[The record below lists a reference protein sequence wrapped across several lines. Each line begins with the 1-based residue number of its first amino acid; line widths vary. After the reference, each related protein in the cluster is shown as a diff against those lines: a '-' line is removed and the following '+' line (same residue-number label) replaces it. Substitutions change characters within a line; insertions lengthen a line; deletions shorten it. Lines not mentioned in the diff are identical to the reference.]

1 MNADDRGGGDRSF
14 TQLAY
19 APFGGAPGAAGF
31 GLAVWP
37 THAPGWP
44 DGAPVQPR
52 WIPINGFAPPC
63 TPFAQLQRANAAP
76 AMTAVWPAGG
86 AAAWAN
92 EPTPWPAHA
101 GVARASSAIIVDP
114 RCVRPKRQTVVR
126 VRVGHDDALAQALSA
141 GANCAS
147 AAPLR
152 AESPSAA
159 LEPGCCGTHARELPL
174 ERGALLRAA
183 ESVGIA
189 QPHGR
194 DDTSGAHGDASSKH
208 TLAHV
213 GFPTLRP
220 TAVASAFPPRT
231 AVHDSAWTAE
241 EDGLL
246 ERAIREEGKHDW
258 AAIARRV
265 FGRTDE
271 QCRAR
276 SRLHAQ
282 PNATHAPLDASADA
296 GKDAM
301 GCAVREQACA
311 TPQDDGSNDA
321 LGSPDGAAC
330 LQASHAPSPV
340 AAGAHGGSAL
350 GCGLPTERDMLTG
363 ACPASAMASPRAP
376 SDAANCGAAA
386 PQFWWATAPTHAAAP
401 ERETRALADGAAHP
415 PGASAAPEAALTM
428 AHALL
433 AFEQQRPG
441 AQPHAQFAGRAA
453 HTMAPR
459 APAQEGTPCGAM
471 QAQALPAPPATDAAL
486 AQLRRLRAVQ
496 HMQLQTLRNQHE
508 MQLLGMHRLLTRG
521 DTPCANPHTQPHAC
535 GRAPAMVHVQPPA
548 HVHLVQPQPCFRPY
562 AQPHAAQL
570 QPQHYPPQ
578 CPHNQRPPQAAGLF
592 YAGVGGMAPPQ
603 PLPRA
608 PPAAWSHGAP
618 YSAPPPHMA
627 ASVCHAHRCASERR
641 ASCNDTFL
649 LNEPPPYV
657 HAPSAHIATA
667 LPSTVDPAAST
678 QAWQRTG
685 PCGERA
691 AGAHLQSERGEGRPS
706 HTVGASEF
714 NTLLT
719 GAEWF

>member
-1 MNADDRGGGDRSF
+1 MMNADDRGGGDRSF

-301 GCAVREQACA
+301 GWSADEDDASSPVSRRIAGHVPGRTERAVRSRYNVRQRAACEGSLAQDGDADADADAEIDRDRDGNDGGDDGDDDDGDGDGGGGGSCWSLVAKRPRTDAACA
-311 TPQDDGSNDA
+311 AQPSADAATIDGSGA
-321 LGSPDGAAC
+321 LPPE
-330 LQASHAPSPV
+330 QQPSPQ
-340 AAGAHGGSAL
+340 
-350 GCGLPTERDMLTG
+350 P
-363 ACPASAMASPRAP
+363 
-376 SDAANCGAAA
+376 
-386 PQFWWATAPTHAAAP
+386 
-401 ERETRALADGAAHP
+401 
-415 PGASAAPEAALTM
+415 
-428 AHALL
+428 L
-433 AFEQQRPG
+433 AF
-441 AQPHAQFAGRAA
+441 
-453 HTMAPR
+453 
-459 APAQEGTPCGAM
+459 
-471 QAQALPAPPATDAAL
+471 LPAPRCATVRAMVLTRVGRRAAARTARRRSL
-486 AQLRRLRAVQ
+486 QAARAATRRRRTTRTTTTCFGTTGGSGAKQLR
-496 HMQLQTLRNQHE
+496 
-508 MQLLGMHRLLTRG
+508 
-521 DTPCANPHTQPHAC
+521 
-535 GRAPAMVHVQPPA
+535 
-548 HVHLVQPQPCFRPY
+548 
-562 AQPHAAQL
+562 
-570 QPQHYPPQ
+570 
-578 CPHNQRPPQAAGLF
+578 
-592 YAGVGGMAPPQ
+592 
-603 PLPRA
+603 
-608 PPAAWSHGAP
+608 
-618 YSAPPPHMA
+618 
-627 ASVCHAHRCASERR
+627 SERAGRTR
-641 ASCNDTFL
+641 A
-649 LNEPPPYV
+649 
-657 HAPSAHIATA
+657 H
-667 LPSTVDPAAST
+667 
-678 QAWQRTG
+678 G
-685 PCGERA
+685 
-691 AGAHLQSERGEGRPS
+691 
-706 HTVGASEF
+706 
-714 NTLLT
+714 TL
-719 GAEWF
+719 ARR